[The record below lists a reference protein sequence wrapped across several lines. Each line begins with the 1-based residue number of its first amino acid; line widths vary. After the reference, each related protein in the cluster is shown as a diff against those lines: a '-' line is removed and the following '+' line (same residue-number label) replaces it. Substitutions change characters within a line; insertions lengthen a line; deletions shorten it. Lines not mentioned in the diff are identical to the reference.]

1 MSIDNFLIATIP
13 GDGIGKDIVKS
24 AISIVDVS
32 SEIIGGF
39 KCNWELIN
47 AGAEYFSLNGM
58 DVEPDGEDKISDADS
73 IFLGAIGLP
82 TIRHKDGTEICPHL
96 RFREMFG
103 LYAGVRPVKAYPNI
117 TNSLSNKLS
126 SKIDLVIL
134 RESTEG
140 LFYTAAVHNRCPVD
154 NNDEVQDV
162 MRITRKTTEKLHDF
176 AFKLARQR
184 KGKGKLGKVTCVD
197 KANVFRSQALFRK
210 IFDERKDNF
219 TDIEAEHCYV
229 DAMALNLI
237 RNPWE
242 YDVMVMENMFGDILS
257 DLGGGLVGGM
267 GMASCAEIGDNHGLF
282 QPAHGSAPD
291 IMGQDKANPLA
302 TILSSTLMLDYLSD
316 KKGCENAS
324 KGSKLIETAI
334 ETGFERNELRP
345 IEFGGDMGTK
355 AVTETLIKLL
365 KDRNVQ
371 NEVLT

>member
-1 MSIDNFLIATIP
+1 MSDSTFLVATMP
-13 GDGIGKDIVKS
+13 GDGIGKDIIKS
-24 AISIVDVS
+24 ATSIVDLS
-32 SEIIGGF
+32 SEIVGGY
-39 KCNWELIN
+39 KCNWQMIK
-47 AGAEYFSLNGM
+47 AGAEYFALNGI
-58 DVEPDGEDKISDADS
+58 DVEPGGEDKADKADS

-96 RFREMFG
+96 RFREIFG

-117 TNSLSNKLS
+117 TNRLSNNLA

-140 LFYTAAVHNRCPVD
+140 LFYSAAVHNRCPVD
-154 NNDEVQDV
+154 NDNEVQDI

-184 KGKGKLGKVTCVD
+184 KSKGKIGKVTCVD
-197 KANVFRSQALFRK
+197 KANVFRSQAFFRK
-210 IFDERKDNF
+210 IFDERKVNF
-219 TDIEAEHCYV
+219 NDINSDYCYV

-242 YDVMVMENMFGDILS
+242 YDILVMENMFGDILS

-302 TILSSTLMLDYLSD
+302 TILSAALMLDYLSD
-316 KKGCENAS
+316 KNKCPSAAKGA
-324 KGSKLIETAI
+324 KLIETAI
-334 ETGFERNELRP
+334 EVGFEQNKIRP
-345 IEFGGDMGTK
+345 MEFGGDMGTE
-355 AVTETLIKLL
+355 AVSKELMLLL
-365 KDRNVQ
+365 KDKSVQ
-371 NEVLT
+371 NKVL